1 MKYNE
6 SLFSPSP
13 IWFYQL
19 LPSKSNMVTMAVWLA
34 LLTSS
39 AEVVFE
45 KQKSWRNLIYLNL
58 EINLFYHQK
67 SLCVFF
73 TKCYR
78 YILVVTSLKIKW
90 ISHWYFAQISDDL
103 FSETKKIFWSQVF
116 LQELADVF
124 QVSIWWWSDVTR
136 ENCGFYIRSL
146 MWSRQLVFPPNSTR
160 VSPM

>member
-1 MKYNE
+1 
-6 SLFSPSP
+6 
-13 IWFYQL
+13 
-19 LPSKSNMVTMAVWLA
+19 MVTMAVWPA

-67 SLCVFF
+67 SLYAFF
-73 TKCYR
+73 TECCR
-78 YILVVTSLKIKW
+78 YLLVVTSHKIKW
-90 ISHWYFAQISDDL
+90 ISSWYYAQISDDL
-103 FSETKKIFWSQVF
+103 FSGTKKIFWSQVF

-124 QVSIWWWSDVTR
+124 QVSISWWSDVTR

-146 MWSRQLVFPPNSTR
+146 MWSRQLVFPPNSAC
-160 VSPM
+160 VSPLQSSVVHW